1 MMKILYVIMHTQNQN
16 ERYDNVMNT
25 WGGDVDCIFYSDH
38 EDFDKNIIKS
48 SNDSSYKSNEEKFC
62 NI

>member
-1 MMKILYVIMHTQNQN
+1 MHTQNQN